1 MVDGSEVLKL
11 ELGVSG
17 TEPLKESN
25 FIIMQERLLED
36 VSDPLTLLCMHRRV
50 VNVARNGGLFVR

>member
-1 MVDGSEVLKL
+1 MDSSEVLKL

>member
-1 MVDGSEVLKL
+1 MVDSSEVLKL

-36 VSDPLTLLCMHRRV
+36 VSDPLTLLCMHWRV

>member
-1 MVDGSEVLKL
+1 MDGSEVLKL

-36 VSDPLTLLCMHRRV
+36 VSNPLTLLCMHRQV
-50 VNVARNGGLFVR
+50 VNVARNGRLFVR